1 MCDVLLFVQK
11 RREESKCVCICMCL
25 DVRAFVC
32 VGKIDLIKRL
42 ERRVAGQLRG
52 KMRGRLFTLNNTE

>member
-1 MCDVLLFVQK
+1 MCVMFYYLCRK
-11 RREESKCVCICMCL
+11 EERRVSVCVCMCS

-32 VGKIDLIKRL
+32 VGKIDLIKTL

-52 KMRGRLFTLNNTE
+52 KMRGRLFILNNSE